1 MASFSTV
8 VLVQTIG
15 VVSPKKTPCQVQFT
29 IQDWF
34 VKILSTGSLEEEAT
48 RKIVSFINVN
58 TAPLNFERGRGR
70 EGGRERE
77 RDKTT
82 FLVQHEKVRMLRKK
96 KR

>member
-1 MASFSTV
+1 MASFSTL

-34 VKILSTGSLEEEAT
+34 VKILSTGSLEEEEAT

-70 EGGRERE
+70 EGGREGEGERE
-77 RDKTT
+77 IK
-82 FLVQHEKVRMLRKK
+82 QPSSSNM
-96 KR
+96 KRSEC